1 MYDVTIDRNIYI
13 GGSDLPI
20 IMGISPFKSRFDL
33 LLEKAELKENDF
45 VDNEYTEY
53 GNILEPKIRDY
64 INKTEKDKY
73 IEDKIIQDDL
83 RYHSDGFNG
92 KSVLEIKTTSQIKED
107 VNDYKIYLV
116 QLLMGM
122 QIHGVKK
129 GKLAVYERPKDFN
142 KDFDESK
149 LKVYEIDI
157 KNYKELVEDINL
169 AIEQFRVDLA
179 KVKENPLITEE
190 DLQPKELIK
199 ISNEVV
205 ALELKLKEY
214 KDIEKE
220 QAELKSQLKI
230 AMQKYGVKKWITPN
244 DTKIT
249 LVADGEDKEVEVF
262 NADNFK
268 KDNEKLYKKYLEKK
282 IKKGRGG
289 YVLITLKEEI

>member
-1 MYDVTIDRNIYI
+1 MIDVTIDRHKFI
-13 GGSDLPI
+13 GGSDIPI

>member
-33 LLEKAELKENDF
+33 LLEKAGYLENDF
-45 VDNEYTEY
+45 KGNEYTEY
-53 GNILEPKIRDY
+53 GNVLEPLVRNH
-64 INKTEKDKY
+64 INETEKDKY

-282 IKKGRGG
+282 IKKGKIG
-289 YVLITLKEEI
+289 YVKITLKEEI